1 MSKDNFSLDEIAAA
15 VYLAGIEN
23 GLGRQLTDSK
33 EIMHRKEAFI
43 NNNPVCKEARQGF
56 KAAMLEAENKK
67 YKEGFIDGEIK
78 ALAHILVRGATGRKH
93 IGLNRTYVVGY
104 LAEKQ
109 QERKDS
115 WEALETLVNSKEED

>member
-1 MSKDNFSLDEIAAA
+1 MSKDNFSFIDEILEQTAIN
-15 VYLAGIEN
+15 LK
-23 GLGRQLTDSK
+23 TSPD
-33 EIMHRKEAFI
+33 EIFDKGVIA
-43 NNNPVCKEARQGF
+43 NAKNVLVSGF

>member
-1 MSKDNFSLDEIAAA
+1 MSKDNFSFIDE
-15 VYLAGIEN
+15 
-23 GLGRQLTDSK
+23 QLTNIMGAFSVKGSTTVGKQIRSK
-33 EIMHRKEAFI
+33 AKQALI
-43 NNNPVCKEARQGF
+43 QGF

-115 WEALETLVNSKEED
+115 WEALETLVNSKGDV